1 MKQVIRR
8 GLKEIIV
15 DEVPDPTASSNH
27 VLVRPF
33 YSLISSGTET
43 ADIHKEGIV
52 REVAEN
58 PSHIK
63 KVYDVMMKTNPA
75 GTLREVRA
83 KFSDYAVL
91 GYSGAGIVIE
101 KHPSVADLAIGQRVA
116 YGGQGTGHGET
127 LNIGRNLAAR
137 IPDEVPFQHACF
149 TTLGAIAINAVR
161 QADIQVGDSV
171 AVIGL
176 GVVGQL
182 VTQIVRCHGGVV
194 IATDL
199 QKSRVDLAEQTGAD
213 FAILGGE
220 TVVDEVRAVTQGRG
234 ADVVIVAAA
243 SKSPA
248 PVQSAIK
255 MCRDRG
261 RLVIVGLVPLDIP
274 HAEMYMKELKLF
286 MARAYGPG
294 SYDDTYEKLGRD
306 YPLPYVR
313 WTENRNM
320 EEFLRLLD
328 MKRVDVQPLISHEYK
343 LEEAPQAY
351 DIIMDGRT
359 DTLAVLLRYPIND
372 SADALADFN
381 PRRTVEINKPVERVG
396 RDEIRFA
403 LIGAGNL
410 VRWEHLPALQ
420 KIPKTRLQ
428 AVYSARGAKGKAYG
442 IRFNAEYATS
452 DFEQILNDKEV
463 DVVLV
468 ASRHREHA
476 AQTIAALEAGKHV
489 FVEKP
494 MAINPEECKLI
505 MKAVRSSGKRV
516 TVGFNRRFAP
526 YYAEMKRQVAKRSGE
541 AVINIRI
548 NASYMNSDFWG
559 ASAEE
564 GGAIIGEAVHMIDL
578 MCFFLESTPASI
590 SAYSLPT
597 NKNEPIGENN
607 IVASIKFEDGSVG
620 NLTYCTVGSP
630 SSAGELVEI
639 FAPGVGATSEDFKQ
653 LVLKKGSSRK
663 RQSKLWAAK
672 GYEEQMRSFVRCLR
686 EGIEPEITALD
697 GAKALLG
704 CLLMLESARNNGE
717 PQTFD
722 LTRVLPADTEK

>member
-15 DEVPDPTASSNH
+15 DEVPDPVASTNH

-52 REVAEN
+52 KEVAEN
-58 PSHIK
+58 PSHLK
-63 KVYDVMMKTNPA
+63 KVYDVMMKTHPA
-75 GTLREVRA
+75 GTIREVRA
-83 KFSDYAVL
+83 KFSDYAIL
-91 GYSGAGIVIE
+91 GYAGAGVVVE
-101 KHPSVADLAIGQRVA
+101 KHPSVMDLAIGQRVS
-116 YGGQGTGHGET
+116 YGGEGTGHGET

-149 TTLGAIAINAVR
+149 TTLGAIAMNAVR

-176 GVVGQL
+176 GLVGQL
-182 VTQIVRCHGGVV
+182 VAQLVRCQGGIV

-199 QKSRVDLAEQTGAD
+199 QKSRTELARKTGAD
-213 FAILGGE
+213 FVVPGGE
-220 TVVDEVRAVTQGRG
+220 SAVAEVQALTEGRG

-248 PVQSAIK
+248 PVQTAIK

-261 RLVIVGLVPLDIP
+261 RLVIVGIMPLEMA
-274 HAEMYMKELKLF
+274 HGEMYMKELKLI

-294 SYDDTYEKLGRD
+294 SYDANYEKRGQD

-320 EEFLRLLD
+320 EEFLRLLA
-328 MKRVDVQPLISHEYK
+328 MKRIDVAPLISHEFP
-343 LEEAPQAY
+343 LEEAPRAY
-351 DIIMDGRT
+351 DTIMDGKT
-359 DTLAVLLRYPIND
+359 DSLAVLLRYPVNE
-372 SADALADFN
+372 SADALADFK
-381 PRRTVEINKPVERVG
+381 PKRKVEINAPTARLDKNEL
-396 RDEIRFA
+396 RFA

-420 KIPKTRLQ
+420 KIPNTKLQ
-428 AVYSARGAKGKAYG
+428 AVYSARGAKGKGYG
-442 IRFNAEYATS
+442 IRFNAEYTTS
-452 DFEQILNDKEV
+452 DYQEILNDKEI

-476 AQTIAALEAGKHV
+476 AQTVAALNAGKHV

-494 MAINPEECKLI
+494 MAITEQECRDI
-505 MKAVRSSGKRV
+505 VGAVRASGKQV

-526 YYAEMKRQVAKRSGE
+526 YYAEMKSQIAKRTGE
-541 AVINIRI
+541 AVINIRM

-559 ASAEE
+559 ATMEE
-564 GGAIIGEAVHMIDL
+564 GGAIIGEAVHMVDL
-578 MCFFLESTPASI
+578 MRFFLDSDPVSI
-590 SAYSLPT
+590 SA
-597 NKNEPIGENN
+597 
-607 IVASIKFEDGSVG
+607 
-620 NLTYCTVGSP
+620 
-630 SSAGELVEI
+630 
-639 FAPGVGATSEDFKQ
+639 
-653 LVLKKGSSRK
+653 
-663 RQSKLWAAK
+663 
-672 GYEEQMRSFVRCLR
+672 
-686 EGIEPEITALD
+686 
-697 GAKALLG
+697 
-704 CLLMLESARNNGE
+704 
-717 PQTFD
+717 
-722 LTRVLPADTEK
+722 

>member
-15 DEVPDPTASSNH
+15 DEVPDPVVSNNH

-43 ADIHKEGIV
+43 ADIHTEGIFK
-52 REVAEN
+52 EVAEN
-58 PSHIK
+58 PSHLK
-63 KVYDVMMKTNPA
+63 KVYDVMMKTNPV

-91 GYSGAGIVIE
+91 GYSGAGIVVE
-101 KHPSVADLAIGQRVA
+101 KHPSVTDLAIGQRVA

-137 IPDEVPFQHACF
+137 VPDEVPFQQACF
-149 TTLGAIAINAVR
+149 TTLGAIAMNAVR

-176 GVVGQL
+176 GLVGQL
-182 VTQIVRCHGGVV
+182 VTQIVRCQGGVV

-199 QKSRVDLAEQTGAD
+199 QKSRVDLAKLTGAD
-213 FAILGGE
+213 FAIPGGDG
-220 TVVDEVRAVTQGRG
+220 VVAEVESVTQGRG

-243 SKSPA
+243 SKSAA
-248 PVQSAIK
+248 PVQTAIK
-255 MCRDRG
+255 ICRDRG
-261 RLVIVGLVPLDIP
+261 RLVIVGIMPLEMS

-294 SYDDTYEKLGRD
+294 SYDDNYEIRGQD

-320 EEFLRLLD
+320 EAFLRLMA
-328 MKRVDVQPLISHEYK
+328 MKRLEVEPLISHEFP
-343 LEEAPQAY
+343 LEQAPDAY
-351 DIIMDGRT
+351 DTIMDVKT
-359 DTLAVLLRYPIND
+359 ESLAVLLRYPVND
-372 SADALADFN
+372 SLDPLADFK
-381 PRRTVEINKPVERVG
+381 PKRRVEINKPIERLV

-403 LIGAGNL
+403 LVGAGNL

-420 KIPKTRLQ
+420 KIANTKLQ
-428 AVYSARGAKGKAYG
+428 AVYSARGAKGKGYG
-442 IRFNAEYATS
+442 IRFNAEYTTS
-452 DFEQILNDKEV
+452 DYQEILSDKEV

-476 AQTIAALEAGKHV
+476 NQTVAALKAGKHV

-494 MAINPEECKLI
+494 MAINAEECKEIL
-505 MKAVRSSGKRV
+505 KSVRESGKQV

-526 YYAEMKRQVAKRSGE
+526 YYVEMKRQIAKRTSQ
-541 AVINIRI
+541 AVINIRM
-548 NASYMNSDFWG
+548 NASYMTSNFWG
-559 ASAEE
+559 ASPDE

-578 MCFFLESTPASI
+578 MCFFLDSVPSSI
-590 SAYSLPT
+590 SAHSLPAGKT
-597 NKNEPIGENN
+597 EPLGENN
-607 IVASIKFEDGSVG
+607 IVAAIKFEDGSIG
-620 NLTYCTVGSP
+620 NLTYCTVGSG
-630 SSAGELVEI
+630 SSAGELVEVY
-639 FAPGVGATSEDFKQ
+639 APGVGVISEDFKQ
-653 LVLKKGSSRK
+653 LIVKKGESRRK
-663 RQSKLWAAK
+663 QSKLWAAK
-672 GYEEQMRSFVRCLR
+672 GYEEQMRSFVKCLR
-686 EGIEPEITALD
+686 EGVEPEITAID

-704 CLLMLESARNNGE
+704 CLLMLESARNGGD

-722 LTRVLPADTEK
+722 MGKVLPSQWE